1 MFIKFNKVSF
11 SYDNSDNILSDVS
24 FHIDN
29 SCTAIVGENG
39 CGKTTLAKLITG
51 ILKPNSGSIEYSTR
65 DGNDRRRLLRHE
77 MYA

>member
-11 SYDNSDNILSDVS
+11 SYDSSDNILNDVS

-39 CGKTTLAKLITG
+39 CGKTTLAKLIRN
-51 ILKPNSGSIEYSTR
+51 IK
-65 DGNDRRRLLRHE
+65 
-77 MYA
+77 A